1 MFSEKELRIKKSSI
15 HLWSI
20 FVILLFF
27 AGFRWDVGIDWASYM
42 GLGENI
48 ATIVKLEPANL
59 AIKYGLLNWGYYDGG
74 YWLWVMAFITLFFFF
89 YTIGKISIMPV
100 FSAILF
106 ICLGPYFDSL
116 NGVRQFL
123 SISIFVYSWQFIFKK
138 QLFRFVFVILV
149 GALFHYS
156 ILLMLPAY
164 FLVHKINRS
173 FLLSLCVISIPLSFF
188 ADNIASFMIS
198 LTGQYAIY
206 GDTGFIAANS
216 NILARLRC
224 IFPLFLFILSIRLY
238 DKITSNKLDLMILNL
253 SFISIFV
260 TLLFPSTTLMIR
272 IGFYYQVAFIF
283 LLPIICKY
291 LDSKNRTLLKVG
303 TVLYGISFLYFTQ
316 LSKPVAKIIPFKMDF
331 RLADMN
337 LLSILSFTLI
347 PLLIFIF
354 ITQFNFPKV
363 KFKSKG

>member
-15 HLWSI
+15 HLWGI

-27 AGFRWDVGIDWASYM
+27 AGFRWDVGIDWGSYM

-48 ATIVKLEPANL
+48 ATIIKLEPANL
-59 AIKYGLLNWGYYDGG
+59 AIKYGLLNCGYYDGG

-89 YTIGKISIMPV
+89 YVIGKISVMPI

-123 SISIFVYSWQFIFKK
+123 SISIFVYSWQFILKK
-138 QLFRFVFVILV
+138 QLFRFILTILV

-164 FLVHKINRS
+164 LVVHKINRS
-173 FLLSLCVISIPLSFF
+173 FLLFLCVISIPLSFF
-188 ADNIASFMIS
+188 ADEIASFMIS
-198 LTGQYAIY
+198 LTNQYAVY

-216 NILARLRC
+216 NMLARLRC
-224 IFPLFLFILSIRLY
+224 IFPLFLFLISIRLY
-238 DKITSNKLDLMILNL
+238 DRITSNRLDLMILNL
-253 SFISIFV
+253 SFVSIFV

-291 LDSKNRTLLKVG
+291 LDAKNAAILKVG
-303 TVLYGISFLYFTQ
+303 TVLYGIFFLYFTQ

-331 RLADMN
+331 RLADLS
-337 LLSILSFTLI
+337 LLFILLFTLI
-347 PLLIFIF
+347 SLLIFILVM
-354 ITQFNFPKV
+354 QFSFPKI